1 MSTARG
7 DYAALVSRL
16 QSTFGTAESA
26 GNGDFYKLPFYELT
40 SSPTEEMENDE
51 SLYGDAFPGD
61 AVAGL
66 RNLSGSLVVPLGLS
80 SIGWHLRALLGEPA
94 TTGTTDYTHVFETAA
109 QPSVPLLTQGI
120 SYTDIDQHFVQDS
133 VAYTGL
139 EISAQKTGPRQR
151 ATFNIVGREEAK
163 LGAALD
169 TTPLEYLP
177 ESVPN
182 GFKAKLLIDG
192 VEAAGATGV
201 TLTLGSGVEPDQET
215 LNGPAH
221 RRRDGLGSVGPYRV
235 SRPAVQ
241 RHDLLRPGER
251 RDSVQ
256 ARARLHD
263 LVHAGS
269 GVRGAVGAAR
279 ADRLSDQRAGHH
291 HVELQFP
298 HQSPCGG

>member
-1 MSTARG
+1 M
-7 DYAALVSRL
+7 
-16 QSTFGTAESA
+16 
-26 GNGDFYKLPFYELT
+26 
-40 SSPTEEMENDE
+40 
-51 SLYGDAFPGD
+51 
-61 AVAGL
+61 AGL

-215 LNGPAH
+215 LNGQPTAAGMDWGQWDLTGSLDL
-221 RRRDGLGSVGPYRV
+221 RFSDTTYYDLANAGTAFKLELDYTISSTLGLVFEVPSVRLERTGYPINGRGIIT
-235 SRPAVQ
+235 SSFNFRTNRPAAGDPV
-241 RHDLLRPGER
+241 LRATLKNQVASYDNP
-251 RDSVQ
+251 
-256 ARARLHD
+256 
-263 LVHAGS
+263 
-269 GVRGAVGAAR
+269 
-279 ADRLSDQRAGHH
+279 
-291 HVELQFP
+291 
-298 HQSPCGG
+298 